1 MKKIISVI
9 SVLMLSGSLYAGS
22 AMAENAVAGDVNG
35 DGVCDSADLNL
46 VSDYVLG
53 KIQFSG
59 NQCYSADMNGD
70 SRVDSFDLVVMRRK
84 LTVSDAV
91 LPVGKYTGVSENGIR
106 HYTFFEGGGNYIDD
120 SMGIGSSFAWEIN
133 GNNITVHIG
142 SAENTTDAVI
152 EWTDENHFNLVWE
165 DGTTEKFSPENAELP
180 TGKYIGESENDVRYY
195 NFFDGGGNYVDSST
209 GIGSAFAWEINGNN
223 LTVHIG
229 SAENTTNAVIE
240 WTDENHFN
248 IVWED
253 GTVEK
258 FSPNRVEVIDGVT
271 YIDGILIANKSY
283 GLPVN
288 YNPNGLTAETQQAFN
303 EMASDAS
310 KDGLCLCVYS
320 GFRSYIYQQQIYN
333 NYVSLYG
340 QATADTFSA
349 RAGHSEHQTGLA
361 IDVNCADDSFD
372 GTPEALWLAE
382 NSWKYGFIIRY
393 PKGKQ
398 DITGYKYEPWHVRYL
413 GKETAEK
420 VYRSGLTLEEYLGID
435 SVYK

>member
-1 MKKIISVI
+1 MRKIISVI

-35 DGVCDSADLNL
+35 DGICGVADLNL
-46 VSDYVLG
+46 VNDYVLG
-53 KIQFSG
+53 KIQFSE

-84 LTVSDAV
+84 LTVADAV

-120 SMGIGSSFAWEIN
+120 STGMGSLFAWEIN
-133 GNNITVHIG
+133 GNNITVHI
-142 SAENTTDAVI
+142 S
-152 EWTDENHFNLVWE
+152 
-165 DGTTEKFSPENAELP
+165 
-180 TGKYIGESENDVRYY
+180 
-195 NFFDGGGNYVDSST
+195 
-209 GIGSAFAWEINGNN
+209 
-223 LTVHIG
+223 
-229 SAENTTNAVIE
+229 SAENTTNDVIE

-288 YNPNGLTAETQQAFN
+288 YNPNGLTAETQKAFN

-340 QATADTFSA
+340 QVTADTFSA